1 MVVLCALLN
10 IYLIVLVLRAVL
22 SWFPVRSG
30 SPLASINS
38 ILFQLTEPLLAPL
51 RRAIPPAGMIDLS
64 FLVLFL
70 IVLIVHSVVCGGSG
84 GFL

>member
-1 MVVLCALLN
+1 MSIVCTLLSV
-10 IYLIVLVLRAVL
+10 YLLVLVLRAVL

-38 ILFQLTEPLLAPL
+38 VLFQLTEPLLAPL
-51 RRAIPPAGMIDLS
+51 RRVIPPAGMFDLS
-64 FLVLFL
+64 FIVLFFL
-70 IVLIVHSVVCGGSG
+70 VIILQGFLCRSGG